1 MEALRLPEAEK
12 RLGVSRSTLK
22 RWILT
27 GHIKTVK
34 TQGGHHRIP
43 SSEIARLS
51 GIASTTVEDD
61 SVSQPQN
68 SERPHVLVVDD
79 SMEMRSVIEHT
90 LIQSGLY
97 DVTTAANAT
106 EALERVRVR
115 SVDAYVLDNVLP
127 DISGIDLCR
136 RIRKTDKTTPIIFFS
151 FFKYQEQVDEALEA
165 KAQAYVKKPYL
176 DTLLNTLDS
185 FVNQKQ

>member
-1 MEALRLPEAEK
+1 MEPLRLSQAEK

-43 SSEIARLS
+43 SSEIERLS
-51 GIASTTVEDD
+51 RIAFTDLNDD
-61 SVSQPQN
+61 SVSLN

-90 LIQSGLY
+90 LIQSCRY
-97 DVTTAANAT
+97 NVTTAADAT
-106 EALERVRVR
+106 EALERARER
-115 SVDAYVLDNVLP
+115 PVDAYVLDNLLP
-127 DISGIDLCR
+127 GISGIDLCR
-136 RIRKTDKTTPIIFFS
+136 RIRENDKTTPIIFFS
-151 FFKYQEQVDEALEA
+151 FFKYQDQVDETVKAQ
-165 KAQAYVKKPYL
+165 AQAYVKKPYL
-176 DTLLNTLDS
+176 DALLETLDS
-185 FVNQKQ
+185 YVKRK